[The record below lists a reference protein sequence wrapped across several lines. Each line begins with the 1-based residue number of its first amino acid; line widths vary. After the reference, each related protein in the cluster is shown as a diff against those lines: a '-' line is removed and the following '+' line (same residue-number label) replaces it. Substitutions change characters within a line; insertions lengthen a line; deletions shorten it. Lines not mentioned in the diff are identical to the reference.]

1 MTLQRR
7 HLGIAGAGAL
17 AFVVSGIAGTAL
29 AWTGGEA
36 AVAKAVEAFREAML
50 KKDKVAFDKLCAE
63 EMNYGHSAGRM
74 ETKAQFIADATGA
87 RSEWK
92 AITLSDASVK
102 VVGSNAIAR
111 HKLTGETLSEG
122 KTTAINIG
130 ILMVWAKQGA
140 DWKLL
145 ARQAYRL

>member
-7 HLGIAGAGAL
+7 HLGIAGAATLVVL
-17 AFVVSGIAGTAL
+17 ASGGTTL
-29 AWTGGEA
+29 AQSADEA
-36 AVAKAVEAFREAML
+36 AVAKAVEAFRDAML
-50 KKDKVAFDKLCAE
+50 KKDKAAFEKLCAE
-63 EMNYGHSAGRM
+63 EMSYGHSAGRM

-87 RSEWK
+87 RSQWK
-92 AITLSDASVK
+92 SITLSDASVK
-102 VVGSNAIAR
+102 IVGANAIAR
-111 HKLTGETLSEG
+111 HKLVGETLSEG
-122 KTTAINIG
+122 KTNAINIG